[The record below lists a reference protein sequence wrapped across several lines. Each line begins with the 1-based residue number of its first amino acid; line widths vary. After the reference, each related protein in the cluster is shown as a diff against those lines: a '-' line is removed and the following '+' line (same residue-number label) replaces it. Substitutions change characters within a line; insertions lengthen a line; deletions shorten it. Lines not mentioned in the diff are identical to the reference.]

1 MNTNKVLQQLIKI
14 ANNQQKVINKLAQ
27 QLPNSEVT
35 TFTPGKS
42 WSPTDP
48 VVQHLQPSMM
58 TKRPAQLVLDALDPR
73 VLALLVG
80 SKVEVH
86 DKAVTA
92 FIKPGLKDKT
102 LDAVQKHVSNTVSR
116 VLPVGQYTVSVR
128 ETA

>member
-42 WSPTDP
+42 WTPNDPTK
-48 VVQHLQPSMM
+48 QHLSPSMM
-58 TKRPAQLVLDALDPR
+58 TKRPAQLILDALDPR

-86 DKAVTA
+86 ENNVTA
-92 FIKPGLKDKT
+92 LTKAGLKDAT
-102 LDAVQKHVSNTVSR
+102 LDAVQKHVLNTVKR
-116 VLPVGQYTVSVR
+116 VLPAGQYNVSVQ
-128 ETA
+128 EVV